1 MNQTSAGKVNH
12 ILFGMLMS
20 LLLLLFEALTKQHVS
35 KIVLLLFSWNN
46 QLIGEYG
53 IIQTASEEDVIW
65 LLDT

>member
-20 LLLLLFEALTKQHVS
+20 LLLLFEALTRQNVS

-46 QLIGEYG
+46 QLIGECE
-53 IIQTASEEDVIW
+53 ILQTASEEDVIW